1 MNNKFFKPMKKTF
14 VILLTFSFVL
24 STNAQDPDVLKA
36 REILE
41 KVSVKTKTYS
51 TIRADFSITLEN
63 LQANLTDTYSGKIIM
78 KGDKY
83 KIDVMNTEIFS
94 DGKTL
99 WTYMPEAYEVNVS
112 DVSMMENSLLDPAKI
127 FTVYESGFKYIYA
140 GETTI
145 NGKKV
150 DIVDLFPEKRDQI
163 YSRIKVF
170 IYRDNLQIAKLL
182 QIGRDGNNYYIDI
195 NKMEINTPADDSI
208 FKFDATKFPGVEVID
223 LR

>member
-1 MNNKFFKPMKKTF
+1 MKKTF